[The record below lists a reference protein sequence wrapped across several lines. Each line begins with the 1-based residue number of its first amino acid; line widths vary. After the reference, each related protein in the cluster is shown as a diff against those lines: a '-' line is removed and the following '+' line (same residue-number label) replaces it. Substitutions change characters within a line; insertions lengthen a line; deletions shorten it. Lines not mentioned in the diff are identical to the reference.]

1 MAPLARGVQAL
12 ISGIFAAPRQR
23 RSLSALCRAG
33 GGVAYMRR
41 TLITNN
47 TTSAYLYIQALD
59 QLYYKLCSAVSRA
72 VGPLLHRTH
81 QTAPLMPHG
90 AIPLPSQEPPVRR
103 RI

>member
-12 ISGIFAAPRQR
+12 RHFCSPPPTAKPERPVQGR
-23 RSLSALCRAG
+23 